1 MKPTSI
7 ALALAWVTA
16 ASPLPAQSTATN
28 ASAETAA
35 LARKLQN
42 PVADLIT
49 APIQN
54 NWDFGIGPAR
64 ATRYTVNLQPII
76 PISVSQDWNVITR
89 TILPIIHAQ
98 SPIPGGRDKS
108 GLGDTLQSF
117 FLSPKETLH
126 DWVLGA
132 GPACLYPT
140 ATDEALGG
148 GKFGLGPTAV
158 ALRQH
163 HGWTYGAL
171 ANHVWSVAGAG
182 GRPDLSTTFVQP
194 FALYTTSTFTTFG
207 LNMECSR
214 DWERDQWTV
223 PVHLVTSQL
232 FKIGKQ
238 PVQLTLGG
246 RYYAERPA
254 GGPDWGLRF
263 MVTFLF
269 PNREASRPAQAR

>member
-1 MKPTSI
+1 MKP
-7 ALALAWVTA
+7 AHLLLALAGIA
-16 ASPLPAQSTATN
+16 GAPALPAQSSTTTPPTDA
-28 ASAETAA
+28 AA

-54 NWDFGIGPAR
+54 NWDFGIGPAG
-64 ATRYTVNLQPII
+64 ATRYTANIQPII
-76 PISVSQDWNVITR
+76 PISVSEDWNVITR
-89 TILPIIHAQ
+89 TILPVIHAE
-98 SPIPGGRDKS
+98 SPVVGGPAKS

-117 FLSPKETLH
+117 FLSPQEPLN

-132 GPACLYPT
+132 GPVCLYPT
-140 ATDEALGG
+140 ATDDALGG

-163 HGWTYGAL
+163 AGWTYGTL
-171 ANHVWSVAGAG
+171 ANHVWSVAGEG

-194 FALYTTSTFTTFG
+194 FVLYTTRTLTTFG
-207 LNMECSR
+207 VNLESSR
-214 DWERDQWTV
+214 DWERDQWNV
-223 PVHLVTSQL
+223 PVNVVCSQL
-232 FKIGKQ
+232 LKVGRQ

-269 PNREASRPAQAR
+269 PSRGASRQARDR